1 MIVKSSYTLSQKN
14 ISVPPRHIYREK
26 LIQKAIQF
34 IRRLRFRVYYHEN
47 PHQKSEKRDFFGL
60 KSESKPPEVTSLI
73 PFETAFWAMIKN
85 VKFRRDV
92 IERRNPFQRD
102 LKSKIS
108 DLTKNDKSVIIKG
121 DKSSYLYHCPVN
133 KYDDLVVTNLRKFYK
148 KEDKNRPKIVQKI
161 NEKIEKFGEIY
172 NVVDRIRYVKKQDVF
187 LTLKD
192 HKDDFERTEPCR
204 LINPT
209 KSDLGT
215 ISKTILDKVLKDV
228 RSIFKP
234 KLGQFKNTNEAIEW
248 FRTLQDCERKA
259 FLTYDICDF
268 YPSISEPILTKA
280 LLWAKEHVKS
290 GILNQN
296 NIDLIL
302 AARISILAYKG
313 DIWVKK
319 TGEFDVTMGSSDGA
333 EVSELVGLYLLY
345 ELGLQGIIPRGTY
358 GLYRDDGIVALTT
371 SSGRRQEHIR
381 QDLRKFFNNRGFKID
396 ISPARPF
403 VDYLDVRMHIDKT
416 HEIYY
421 KPNNDTT
428 YVNIQSNHPN
438 SILKNFKNNT
448 ENRLS
453 TLCSNRQLFERH
465 AQRYKDILS
474 KSGHPSDISFKSHNQ
489 PENRKTRKRKNRTV
503 SWFNPPF
510 NLDVKSNLGHQFFD
524 LIGVHFGKSGPLKF
538 LNKHTVKLSY
548 STMGNVKS
556 IYSSHN
562 KKVLSNEAKTS
573 GTCKCNSQYA
583 GEPRICTIPTLCNE
597 TNVVYKAKVTET
609 ARNKKSVYFGLTMN
623 PLKTRVNQHLTS
635 FKKRS
640 NKTATT
646 IANCIHDIED
656 RGAAYEID
664 WSVERRTK
672 HWNGGASCN
681 LCLAEKSSILFSQ
694 DRNVLN
700 QRKELFSKCP
710 HQKKFQIRKKK
721 KNQNGENEEDD
732 EEEYFYDAPS
742 NPIPP
747 DTDTTEP
754 TEGDQNDEMP
764 EETTN
769 QPEHDH
775 QNRFDYLQAR
785 QNWHD
790 ANMNANN

>member
-1 MIVKSSYTLSQKN
+1 MLVKSSYTLSQKN

-26 LIQKAIQF
+26 LISKAIQF

-47 PHQKSEKRDFFGL
+47 PHQKPEKRDFYGL

-73 PFETAFWAMIKN
+73 AFETAFWAMIKN

-108 DLTKNDKSVIIKG
+108 DLTKDDNSVIIKG
-121 DKSSYLYHCPVN
+121 DKSSYLYQCPKN
-133 KYDDLVVTNLRKFYK
+133 KYSDLVVSNLRKFYK
-148 KEDKNRPKIVQKI
+148 KEDKNRPEIVQKI
-161 NEKIEKFGEIY
+161 NKNIDKFGEIY

-192 HKDDFERTEPCR
+192 HKNDFERTEPCR

-215 ISKTILDKVLKDV
+215 ISKSILDKVLMDL
-228 RSIFKP
+228 RSKFNP
-234 KLGQFKNTNEAIEW
+234 KLGQFKNTNDALEW
-248 FRTLQDCERKA
+248 FRSLEEFERKA

-268 YPSISEPILTKA
+268 YPSITEEILRKT
-280 LLWAKEHVKS
+280 LFWAKNHVKS
-290 GILNQN
+290 GILSQN
-296 NIDLIL
+296 DIDLIL

-333 EVSELVGLYLLY
+333 EVAELVGLYLLY
-345 ELGLQGIIPRGTY
+345 ELGLKGIIPRGTF

-371 SSGRRQEHIR
+371 SSGRRQEYIR

-396 ISPARPF
+396 ITPARPF
-403 VDYLDVRMHIDKT
+403 VEYLDVRMHTNKI

-428 YVNIQSNHPN
+428 YVNIQSNHPR

-453 TLCSNRQLFERH
+453 TLCSNNQTFERH

-474 KSGHPSDISFKSHNQ
+474 KSGHPSDIKFKSQ
-489 PENRKTRKRKNRTV
+489 IQAEKPKTKKRKNRTV

-510 NLDVKSNLGHQFFD
+510 NLDIKSNLGKQFFE
-524 LIGVHFGKSGPLKF
+524 LIRVHFGKSGSLKF

-556 IYSSHN
+556 IYTSHN
-562 KKVLSNEAKTS
+562 KKVLSNEPKVS
-573 GTCKCNSQYA
+573 ETCVCRSQYA
-583 GEPRICTIPTLCNE
+583 GKPRTCPIPTICNE

-623 PLKTRVNQHLTS
+623 PLKTRVNQHLSS
-635 FKKRS
+635 FAKRS
-640 NKTATT
+640 NKTITT
-646 IANCIHDIED
+646 IAKCVHDMED
-656 RGAAYEID
+656 RGAEYEID
-664 WSVERRTK
+664 WSIERRTK
-672 HWNGGASCN
+672 HWNGGDACN

-694 DRNVLN
+694 DANVLN

-710 HQKKFQIRKKK
+710 HQKKYKIKKKKK
-721 KNQNGENEEDD
+721 KNGESGEENS
-732 EEEYFYDAPS
+732 EGEEYFYDAPA
-742 NPIPP
+742 NPIRP
-747 DTDTTEP
+747 DIDDRVP
-754 TEGDQNDEMP
+754 NQG
-764 EETTN
+764 ETATISPQPTN
-769 QPEHDH
+769 QNLVNFLLD
-775 QNRFDYLQAR
+775 RQAR
-785 QNWHD
+785 HD
-790 ANMNANN
+790 ANMGANT